1 VCRTDTDALSSRT
14 QRSGVKHLASTAM
27 HHLRCGL
34 FTNVM
39 GGSGD
44 SSLIA
49 QDDRGTSLSDESGII
64 PK

>member
-1 VCRTDTDALSSRT
+1 MCRTDRDALSLRT
-14 QRSGVKHLASTAM
+14 QRSGVKHLASAKM

-49 QDDRGTSLSDESGII
+49 QNDSQNAPDKE
-64 PK
+64 